1 MDKTIKF
8 LTESETK
15 ELYRVIDQDT
25 GTHAVRNRAI
35 FYLGK
40 YCALR
45 ASEIGLLRIDDYDP
59 DRNAIYCRRLKKGA
73 SNKLRIV
80 DSKVSAALKEYLAIR
95 TSPLRP
101 LFLSQL
107 QTPISRQS
115 LDLIMKNYCAKTGLP
130 EDKQHFH
137 VLRHTRAIEIIE
149 TTGNIY
155 DAQFWLGHRN
165 VQNTL
170 IYLRYTTKQQE
181 QLYKLLKTEEELNN
195 AREKQ

>member
-8 LTESETK
+8 LTEAETR
-15 ELYRVIDQDT
+15 ELYRVIDQDS
-25 GTHAVRNRAI
+25 GKYAIRNRAI

-59 DRNAIYCRRLKKGA
+59 DRNAIYCRRLKNGA

-80 DSKVSAALKEYLAIR
+80 DPQVSNALNEYIALR
-95 TSPLRP
+95 NSPLRP
-101 LFLSQL
+101 LFLSQMH
-107 QTPISRQS
+107 TPISRQS
-115 LDLIMKNYCAKTGLP
+115 IDLIMKNYCEETTLP
-130 EDKQHFH
+130 GDKRHFH

-155 DAQFWLGHRN
+155 DAQYWLGHKN
-165 VQNTL
+165 IQNTL

-181 QLYKLLKTEEELNN
+181 QLYKLLKHQEELNN
-195 AREKQ
+195 D